1 MSKLINQTRLQQFA
15 TKLWDKIKNRYDN
28 AFVNATITTKAETD
42 KKIKFTKA
50 SGGTTVDIDLIDY
63 ARLSDKNDFAKDVS
77 SNIGMVD
84 GTLKLGQINGS
95 LNQNRVSGYRSITTK
110 SFVDGYVNHL
120 VVLTDENLSPGTSTV
135 WTVWAVEKKENRRE
149 DVVYKKYDDI
159 TTNVKNV
166 SINGTSYRSVELPIN
181 EKFDKEIYFIV
192 GCDQRRGYKVI
203 NLNAE
208 NQNDNVVNVS
218 TRPGGAGS
226 NISWEE
232 VTNNIAVILLYG
244 RESISSLSEKLKQT
258 QADGSLY
265 VKHSETVNAG
275 GTANANKVVK
285 LDDAGKLN
293 KDMLPAIAINEFIT
307 IRSTSFNE
315 NSLNGKEYQNG
326 DTIFNATTQKRYLC
340 IDRDN
345 ATFLDRFIELNS
357 KDGIVTSVEG
367 KTGEVTL
374 NIALEENK
382 FKLKINGTGG
392 TETVKEIEMISED
405 EITNM
410 INALS

>member
-1 MSKLINQTRLQQFA
+1 MSKLINKTRLQEFA
-15 TKLWDKIKNRYDN
+15 TGLWRKIKQRYDV
-28 AFVNATITTKAETD
+28 AFKGVTLTDD
-42 KKIKFTKA
+42 KKLKFTKIEGA
-50 SGGTTVDIDLIDY
+50 DTVDVDLAAY
-63 ARLSDKNDFAKDVS
+63 ARLQDKNNFEKDVA

-84 GTLKLGQINGS
+84 GTLKLGHINGS
-95 LNQNRVSGYRSITTK
+95 LNQNRVSGYRSVTTK

-159 TTNVKNV
+159 TTNVKDV

-232 VTNNIAVILLYG
+232 VTNNVAVILLYG
-244 RESISSLSEKLKQT
+244 RESISSLSEKINKT
-258 QADGSLY
+258 NSDSTLY
-265 VKHSETVNAG
+265 VKHSETVNTG
-275 GTANANKVVK
+275 GRDNANKVVK
-285 LDDAGKLN
+285 LDDAGKLSES
-293 KDMLPAIAINEFIT
+293 MLPSIALNEFFPVTANTWNESALNNIT
-307 IRSTSFNE
+307 
-315 NSLNGKEYQNG
+315 YQNG
-326 DTIFNATTQKRYLC
+326 DIIYHTNTQKRYLC
-340 IDRDN
+340 INRN
-345 ATFLDRFIELNS
+345 ETFENRFVELNS
-357 KDGIVTSVEG
+357 KDGTVTSVEG
-367 KTGEVTL
+367 KTGSVTL
-374 NIALEENK
+374 NIALEDNK

-392 TETVKEIEMISED
+392 TETVKEIEMISEQD
-405 EITNM
+405 ITD
-410 INALS
+410 ILSNLQ